1 MRSGFTLIGNA
12 APGYSTSYPTAV
24 GGIDF
29 GVAHARG
36 FWTATAGD

>member
-24 GGIDF
+24 GGNDF